1 MKLSGATS
9 LVGVTAI
16 FGAAISSAAVAQ
28 QSDDTAALMAMD
40 VGSLRTEVQARYDRA
55 LAASL
60 DPAYVNASDSRY
72 LWAIEAKAQCG
83 IALGFLKSS
92 TKDSTSLANCVRAS
106 DLMTM
111 QPRQARTAPSPQTA
125 AAPRPVICDDRT
137 PILIFFDFDS
147 AAPPPSSRAALETF
161 IQNAGVCRWN
171 GIEIAGHTDLSGSDE
186 YHLGLSRRRADAV

>member
-92 TKDSTSLANCVRAS
+92 TGAKPS
-106 DLMTM
+106 DGGG
-111 QPRQARTAPSPQTA
+111 AP
-125 AAPRPVICDDRT
+125 
-137 PILIFFDFDS
+137 
-147 AAPPPSSRAALETF
+147 
-161 IQNAGVCRWN
+161 
-171 GIEIAGHTDLSGSDE
+171 AGHL
-186 YHLGLSRRRADAV
+186 RRQDADPYLF